1 MRELKYRIY
10 DKTEKC
16 YSDKAFSIDQLG
28 ICYVQ
33 DEDGYWEE
41 IDEERY
47 VVEQYTGLKDK
58 NGEMIFEGDVV
69 KVNDDFDKYGLNA
82 GEIYEVYF
90 NAGGFRCK
98 PKYES
103 SITRGNKGFWIDD
116 GNDYEVIGKV
126 HENSELLK
134 GK

>member
-47 VVEQYTGLKDK
+47 IIEQYTGLKDK
-58 NGEMIFEGDVV
+58 NGKEVYEGDVV
-69 KVNDDFDKYGLNA
+69 RDGKGEKCRVEWSESEAHFGLYA
-82 GEIYEVYF
+82 GEQMELTDFIWM
-90 NAGGFRCK
+90 
-98 PKYES
+98 
-103 SITRGNKGFWIDD
+103 RGEDV
-116 GNDYEVIGKV
+116 EVIGKV

-134 GK
+134 GE

>member
-1 MRELKYRIY
+1 MRELKYRVY

-47 VVEQYTGLKDK
+47 IFEQYTGLKDK
-58 NGEMIFEGDVV
+58 NGVELYEGDVV
-69 KVNDDFDKYGLNA
+69 SEHNGDIIGKIVWSISGEWQIAWIGIFGGYSCLYGHTSL
-82 GEIYEVYF
+82 
-90 NAGGFRCK
+90 C
-98 PKYES
+98 
-103 SITRGNKGFWIDD
+103 
-116 GNDYEVIGKV
+116 EVIGNV

-134 GK
+134 GE